1 MSYSLDVYMVYLF
14 VQSSLIIAY
23 VLGLTLFITK
33 KGISNKNVLILM
45 FSIALLVTIL
55 RPWIMSSVIT
65 VTVQHIHFISFIT
78 ILIQTLPLFSLI
90 YIIVKRES
98 DA

>member
-45 FSIALLVTIL
+45 FSKPYLL
-55 RPWIMSSVIT
+55 R
-65 VTVQHIHFISFIT
+65 F
-78 ILIQTLPLFSLI
+78 
-90 YIIVKRES
+90 
-98 DA
+98 

>member
-1 MSYSLDVYMVYLF
+1 
-14 VQSSLIIAY
+14 
-23 VLGLTLFITK
+23 
-33 KGISNKNVLILM
+33 
-45 FSIALLVTIL
+45 
-55 RPWIMSSVIT
+55 MSSVIT